1 VKEYLSEIVS
11 GASRGEATNKMREYL
26 QARILESLQERG
38 AWRSVAFMGGTAL
51 RFLYRTPRFSED
63 LDFSLEDRGV
73 EFDLQGLIGF
83 VCTRFAHEGY
93 VTESRV
99 STRAAVHKAFV
110 RFPGLEHELGL
121 SPHADKVFSVKV
133 EVDTNPPAG
142 AGVEVTTVRR
152 FVTLRLA
159 HHDKATLLAGKIA
172 AVLLREWVKGRDIYD
187 LVWYLSDPDWPE
199 PNAEYLNAALLQAGA
214 AGAAIR
220 DAGWS
225 RSLQTR
231 VQTAPWD
238 HVLSDVERF
247 LERPADKW
255 MLDRETV
262 MSVVAKR
269 GWPDAR
275 R

>member
-1 VKEYLSEIVS
+1 ML
-11 GASRGEATNKMREYL
+11 
-26 QARILESLQERG
+26 
-38 AWRSVAFMGGTAL
+38 
-51 RFLYRTPRFSED
+51 
-63 LDFSLEDRGV
+63 
-73 EFDLQGLIGF
+73 
-83 VCTRFAHEGY
+83 
-93 VTESRV
+93 
-99 STRAAVHKAFV
+99 
-110 RFPGLEHELGL
+110 LGL
-121 SPHADKVFSVKV
+121 NPRADKVFSVKV

-152 FVTLRLA
+152 YVTLRLA

-214 AGAAIR
+214 VGAAIR

-225 RSLQTR
+225 RALQTR

-247 LERPADKW
+247 LERPADAW
-255 MLDRETV
+255 MLERETV

-269 GWPDAR
+269 GWRDASR
-275 R
+275 